1 MILNKMYLSF
11 CQILSLVTIVFI
23 SLLKCI
29 NCDCGPPGIPY
40 CGFIYVEN
48 IFDFQEDFI
57 VEYNCNDQ
65 LTLIYNSSRICRKG
79 KWTGRVPKCG
89 KHKILVKINN

>member
-23 SLLKCI
+23 SLLKCM
-29 NCDCGPPGIPY
+29 NCDCGRPGIPY
-40 CGFIYVEN
+40 HGFIIAEN
-48 IFDFQEDFI
+48 KSDFPENFI
-57 VEYNCNDQ
+57 VNYKCNDPF
-65 LTLIYNSSRICRKG
+65 TLSYNSTRICRKG

>member
-23 SLLKCI
+23 SLLKCM
-29 NCDCGPPGIPY
+29 NCDCGQPGVPY
-40 CGFIYVEN
+40 RGFINVEN
-48 IFDFQEDFI
+48 KSDFPEDFV
-57 VEYNCNDQ
+57 VEYKCDDP
-65 LTLIYNSSRICRKG
+65 LTLLYNSSRICREG
-79 KWTGRVPKCG
+79 EWTGRVPKCG